1 MGKAVFTNRN
11 LVLPIVLVVVL
22 TGGLAWAN
30 EVQHFS
36 FKIVNVY
43 PHEPTAFTQGLVY
56 DGGYLYESTGLYGK
70 SRVNIID
77 LANKRIVQ
85 SISMDERYFGEGLT
99 VKGDQLVQLTYRERL
114 GFVYD
119 KQTLKVTGEFKY
131 PTEGWGI
138 TYDGS
143 HLIMS
148 NGSSHLFYLDPETY
162 RRVRSLKVE
171 ENSRPVVNINELEYI
186 DGLIFANI
194 WRTNFIVQIDPESG
208 QVVGKVDFDELAKR
222 YEDEKGVDVLN
233 GIAYDKK
240 EERLFV
246 TGKLW
251 PEIFEVEL
259 VPVQHE
265 P

>member
-1 MGKAVFTNRN
+1 MEKNFISKRHLISSILLLLALSTTASWADARHFT
-11 LVLPIVLVVVL
+11 
-22 TGGLAWAN
+22 
-30 EVQHFS
+30 
-36 FKIVNVY
+36 FKIINIY
-43 PHEPTAFTQGLVY
+43 PHDRTAFTQGLVY
-56 DGGYLYESTGLYGK
+56 EDGLLYESTGLYGRSK
-70 SRVNIID
+70 IKVID
-77 LANKRIVQ
+77 LENSRLVKSADMN
-85 SISMDERYFGEGLT
+85 ERYFGEGLT
-99 VKGDQLVQLTYRERL
+99 VNGEQLVQLTYRERM

-119 KQTLKVTGEFKY
+119 KQTLEVTGEFKY

-148 NGSSHLFYLDPETY
+148 NGSSHLFYLDPVSY

-171 ENSRPVVNINELEYI
+171 ENDVPVANINELEYI

-194 WRTNFIVQIDPESG
+194 WRTNVIVQIEPETG
-208 QVVGKVDFDELAKR
+208 QVVGKIDFSELVKR
-222 YEDEKGVDVLN
+222 YEDDRNVDVLN

-240 EERLFV
+240 NRRLFV

-259 VPVQHE
+259 VPVQDE
-265 P
+265 Q

>member
-1 MGKAVFTNRN
+1 MEKKAFINKSW
-11 LVLPIVLVVVL
+11 VLPMALVSAL
-22 TGGLAWAN
+22 LSFESLADDLRRY
-30 EVQHFS
+30 S
-36 FKIVNVY
+36 FRIVNIY
-43 PHEPTAFTQGLVY
+43 PHDRAAFTQGLTF
-56 DGGYLYESTGLYGK
+56 DDGYLYESTGLYGRSGIK
-70 SRVNIID
+70 VID
-77 LANKRIVQ
+77 LANNKTVK
-85 SISMDERYFGEGLT
+85 SIDMDERYFGEGLT

-119 KQTLKVTGEFKY
+119 KQTLEVTGQFKY

-148 NGSSHLFYLDPETY
+148 NGSSHLFYLDPVSY
-162 RRVRSLKVE
+162 RRVRSLKIVE
-171 ENSRPVVNINELEYI
+171 NGVPVANINELEYI

-194 WRTNFIVQIDPESG
+194 WRTNFIVQIEPESG
-208 QVVGKVDFDELAKR
+208 HVVGKIDLGELANR
-222 YEDEKGVDVLN
+222 YEGDKSVDVLN

-240 EERLFV
+240 GGRLFV

-259 VPVQHE
+259 APVQDE